1 MELLTKNPQILS
13 LLLASF
19 LGAFLGVRREMAA
32 LESKKHR
39 SFMGFR
45 TMVLISLTGA
55 LSTFFPVMPWLPAVV
70 FAGLLLFL
78 GIAYANGSFNLHRI
92 GITSEFSA
100 IIMFW
105 IGGMCGYGDYYVAL
119 ILTVILGYLNAFK
132 HDLHRFVETL
142 NVPEWKGALQM
153 MLVSGV
159 LLPFLPREAVDPWGV
174 FVPYNV
180 WLLVIF
186 ISGIGFIGYFLIK
199 YFGAKGGIP
208 MTALLGATVSSTAV
222 TTSIAAQ
229 SQKLKILN
237 MFSCGL
243 LVALGTMQIK
253 VALLIWGLGR
263 GIEGMKITM
272 AIPLLMG
279 LASFLMAGFFWW
291 RSTHN
296 KDEQA
301 TADKGIKS
309 NLSQP
314 FELKPAL
321 FFGFIFVLVL
331 ALITIGQRYLG
342 DSGVYIAA
350 ILSAAVDIDAIV
362 LTSLESAKL
371 GDLSVETAQRAIA
384 IAVIANTW
392 IKLLYLCA
400 SRAFPLFRKV
410 LVSVIISGMVGVAVM
425 FLI

>member
-1 MELLTKNPQILS
+1 
-13 LLLASF
+13 
-19 LGAFLGVRREMAA
+19 
-32 LESKKHR
+32 
-39 SFMGFR
+39 
-45 TMVLISLTGA
+45 
-55 LSTFFPVMPWLPAVV
+55 
-70 FAGLLLFL
+70 
-78 GIAYANGSFNLHRI
+78 
-92 GITSEFSA
+92 
-100 IIMFW
+100 
-105 IGGMCGYGDYYVAL
+105 
-119 ILTVILGYLNAFK
+119 
-132 HDLHRFVETL
+132 
-142 NVPEWKGALQM
+142 
-153 MLVSGV
+153 
-159 LLPFLPREAVDPWGV
+159 
-174 FVPYNV
+174 
-180 WLLVIF
+180 
-186 ISGIGFIGYFLIK
+186 
-199 YFGAKGGIP
+199 
-208 MTALLGATVSSTAV
+208 
-222 TTSIAAQ
+222 
-229 SQKLKILN
+229 
-237 MFSCGL
+237 
-243 LVALGTMQIK
+243 
-253 VALLIWGLGR
+253 
-263 GIEGMKITM
+263 
-272 AIPLLMG
+272 
-279 LASFLMAGFFWW
+279 MAGFFWW